1 MDELISMVSEKAG
14 ITTEQAKTAVTTV
27 LDYLKSK
34 LPAPVASQLDSL
46 LGGAGSIAG
55 GAADM
60 VKGGVGGAVDATKSV
75 TGAVGGLFG
84 KG

>member
-1 MDELISMVSEKAG
+1 MDDLIRTVSEKAG

-46 LGGAGSIAG
+46 LSGAGGMVG

-60 VKGGVGGAVDATKSV
+60 VKGGIGGAVDATKGV
-75 TGAVGGLFG
+75 AGAVGGLFG
-84 KG
+84 KK